1 MTWRGRQSAHPQIL
15 IVFLSAI
22 SGAALA
28 AARQRRLIL
37 DYGGGEGGRVST
49 AGHYRHIWSPHWPP
63 PSQQNMQTGVQSA
76 ELPPICFVSCQAAR
90 ASFKRRST
98 RRYTHTR
105 NHGEV
110 ESSYCTTAFTFNLY
124 QDTIRGLL
132 RDCEIFALTFVWSS
146 SCPICFVRLPCSR
159 LVTAHGKNWL
169 GRPVT
174 NNKNI
179 YT

>member
-1 MTWRGRQSAHPQIL
+1 MLGVTWRGRQSAHPQIL

-28 AARQRRLIL
+28 GARQRRLIL
-37 DYGGGEGGRVST
+37 DYGGGWWRVVEGGWGVST
-49 AGHYRHIWSPHWPP
+49 AGHYRHIWSPHWAT

-76 ELPPICFVSCQAAR
+76 ELPPICFV
-90 ASFKRRST
+90 
-98 RRYTHTR
+98 
-105 NHGEV
+105 
-110 ESSYCTTAFTFNLY
+110 
-124 QDTIRGLL
+124 
-132 RDCEIFALTFVWSS
+132 
-146 SCPICFVRLPCSR
+146 RLPCSR
-159 LVTAHGKNWL
+159 LVTAHGKNCL